1 VKCQRVTVAK
11 KTIRSS
17 YLIKIIMILD
27 LYKENFLIKK
37 MCPDH
42 YSYKII
48 IGIDIGIGNALNTL
62 A

>member
-1 VKCQRVTVAK
+1 
-11 KTIRSS
+11 
-17 YLIKIIMILD
+17 MILD

>member
-1 VKCQRVTVAK
+1 
-11 KTIRSS
+11 
-17 YLIKIIMILD
+17 MILD

-48 IGIDIGIGNALNTL
+48 IGIDIDIDIGIGIGNALNTL